1 MKFINSSANGF
12 IHKMLIQLVYL
23 IEKQNRLRN
32 TYMMFCK
39 HWANLILFNLI
50 LIPVKQRTDEWH
62 RLKMSHLFQAVLCT
76 KQQAWLTCKVDCRC
90 MTRSIFQKK
99 KKAQVKIFANPCSMA
114 QIMK

>member
-1 MKFINSSANGF
+1 
-12 IHKMLIQLVYL
+12 
-23 IEKQNRLRN
+23 
-32 TYMMFCK
+32 MFCK

-76 KQQAWLTCKVDCRC
+76 KQQAWMTCKVDCRC

-99 KKAQVKIFANPCSMA
+99 KKAQVRIFANPCSMA